1 MNENEVE
8 KTYDETQDELV
19 QNESLDDEKQSV
31 HQSEEVSDVAI
42 DDDAVKDDLE
52 NQQESESLSK
62 NVEQNEE
69 IEDTQEEPIVLRM
82 ESSQKNDLSESQ
94 ETEERQDDG
103 QEEDTPHTE
112 EAMESFLDASP
123 PENRWKIGLVI
134 GVALLCLIG
143 FMIFLVHDTENK
155 HKQQALNAGCEIHFV
170 EEGVSQV
177 EYGSSM
183 TAMDLVE
190 SFKGDLKEPK
200 LDTKTVGFQD
210 LSYQVSVGDYT
221 TSFHKSVEIVD
232 TKKPELTVEG
242 ESEISLQVG
251 ESFTL
256 PEAKATDPVD
266 GDLKVKVFNPVET
279 QTVGKYHVEFSATD
293 KNGNTTKKEILVEV
307 HPEKVQDLH
316 SLEIAED
323 LTSYESINEHQ
334 IQVRGVFVD
343 LEEGVTK
350 KQMREVVRQINLT
363 PQFLLSYVDHV
374 RICTT
379 DTMPKD
385 SNGNPYEALVREE
398 NGQRII
404 LLSQNCGED
413 GQAFLKQAISEMSQ
427 DVNIY
432 SKKYKKIIQKEKKKW
447 NDDSQFS
454 DHSFFVETYAT
465 YLTDGADVLRE
476 TVPETTAYY
485 EEVEL

>member
-1 MNENEVE
+1 MNAMKPENSLPNDTEN
-8 KTYDETQDELV
+8 L
-19 QNESLDDEKQSV
+19 ESASSQ
-31 HQSEEVSDVAI
+31 
-42 DDDAVKDDLE
+42 
-52 NQQESESLSK
+52 
-62 NVEQNEE
+62 EE
-69 IEDTQEEPIVLRM
+69 ILSSKEENSQDCPMEAKEDSPVSTESDNLLSSSDEPIVLHL
-82 ESSQKNDLSESQ
+82 EKSDEDFHLEPSEKDSN
-94 ETEERQDDG
+94 EKDDDSPSD
-103 QEEDTPHTE
+103 EEDMLSISTHPATT
-112 EAMESFLDASP
+112 DK
-123 PENRWKIGLVI
+123 RWKIGLVI
-134 GVALLCLIG
+134 GVGLLCLIG

-210 LSYQVSVGDYT
+210 LSYQLSVGDYT

-279 QTVGKYHVEFSATD
+279 QKVGKYHVEFSATD

-307 HPEKVQDLH
+307 QPEKVQDLH

-334 IQVRGVFVD
+334 ILVRGVLVN

-363 PQFLLSYVDHV
+363 PQFLLAYVDHV
-374 RICTT
+374 RICTK

-385 SNGNPYEALVREE
+385 LNGNPYEALVREE

-413 GQAFLKQAISEMSQ
+413 GQAFLKQAISEMAQ
-427 DVNIY
+427 DVNVY
-432 SKKYKKIIQKEKKKW
+432 TKKYKKIIQKEKKKW

-465 YLTDGADVLRE
+465 YLTDGADALRE